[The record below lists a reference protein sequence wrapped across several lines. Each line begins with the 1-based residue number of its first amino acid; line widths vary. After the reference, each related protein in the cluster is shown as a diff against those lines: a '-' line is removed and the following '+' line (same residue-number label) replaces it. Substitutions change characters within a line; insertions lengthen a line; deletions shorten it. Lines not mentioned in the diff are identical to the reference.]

1 MNENPYHSGIP
12 AHTNLATSQAQGSG
26 QQVTQHQP
34 NQSNF
39 HHQQIQNHGHIH
51 DHGHNHFLQQN
62 QTQQVQHDMYSYYH
76 DSRDNYDNNHTN
88 YDHSQRHGNSRYPP
102 GLTPNSQQIQ
112 IQTPHSNS
120 LQTSEQIQAH
130 HPHEANTLTA
140 AGTNN
145 LTGIVFPGVNPRVA
159 SVRALELHP
168 SVIRQMNQS
177 VEVPLPGQASGT
189 TCPENHPP
197 RVTQKRNTGRRRQ
210 DPPRSAPTTAPTST
224 TTPTSTQTP
233 ASTSTRAIVNLFLP
247 KSLRGERD
255 SEKSPSI
262 NLPTAED
269 MMKRSSVELRA
280 LASKHAKG
288 SSVPPALT
296 DLFMRLHDEFDK
308 VLAINCINNQ
318 VAVPAVHKL
327 WGVKES
333 RKGAHKYQRFT
344 QSEEVREMY
353 RNASGVA
360 TGEGSKL
367 ALTRWRGMSQ
377 AEQDSYKVENQPI
390 NEPVNVASSSIE
402 SVPDVE
408 SNNTRGKNQSMASAR
423 VAVNNF
429 MIKWQIEAN
438 NMSAT
443 YMGDFV
449 MMGVSNHLGNDAY
462 QVVRATPRALK
473 WVEHDKLCDP
483 QKHVAAQLQAFVTGT
498 EAGLLN
504 LSKLK
509 VDERARCREALS
521 NLISLKTEGTTNK
534 WLWKGCEEKLAIEG
548 YYVHFAP
555 DSKSQASDI
564 MQDSNKLT
572 PTQARNVLADLE
584 HNRILILETEA
595 GPTRKTKQKRPHH
608 DTPTTP
614 PVDNTPPAEA
624 IPNASNTPPAEHSS
638 IET

>member
-26 QQVTQHQP
+26 QQVPQHQT
-34 NQSNF
+34 NQPNF
-39 HHQQIQNHGHIH
+39 HHQQNQIHGH

-62 QTQQVQHDMYSYYH
+62 QSQQVQCDMYSYTYPDYH
-76 DSRDNYDNNHTN
+76 NSHDNYDNDHLN
-88 YDHSQRHGNSRYPP
+88 YDHSHRYGNSRYPP
-102 GLTPNSQQIQ
+102 GLAPNSQQS
-112 IQTPHSNS
+112 QTPHSNS
-120 LQTSEQIQAH
+120 LQTSKQNQAP
-130 HPHEANTLTA
+130 HPHEANTLT
-140 AGTNN
+140 GTNN
-145 LTGIVFPGVNPRVA
+145 LTGIVFPVVNPRVA

-168 SVIRQMNQS
+168 SVRQSNQS
-177 VEVPLPGQASGT
+177 VEVPLPGHASGT
-189 TCPENHPP
+189 NGPENPP
-197 RVTQKRNTGRRRQ
+197 ARVTQKRNTGRRCQ

-233 ASTSTRAIVNLFLP
+233 ASTSTRAIVKLFLP
-247 KSLRGERD
+247 NSLRGERD
-255 SEKSPSI
+255 SEKSASI
-262 NLPTAED
+262 NLPTTED
-269 MMKRSSVELRA
+269 MMNRSSVKLRA

-288 SSVPPALT
+288 STVPPALT
-296 DLFMRLHDEFDK
+296 ELFMRLHDEFDK

-327 WGVKES
+327 WGVKAS
-333 RKGAHKYQRFT
+333 WKGVHKYQRFT
-344 QSEEVREMY
+344 QSKEVREMY

-360 TGEGSKL
+360 TGEASKS
-367 ALTRWRGMSQ
+367 ASTRWRGMSQ
-377 AEQDSYKVENQPI
+377 AEQDSYKVENQTI
-390 NEPVNVASSSIE
+390 NEPANVASSSID
-402 SVPDVE
+402 SVPDFE
-408 SNNTRGKNQSMASAR
+408 SNNTRGKNRSLASAR

-449 MMGVSNHLGNDAY
+449 MMGVSNYLGNDAY

-473 WVEHDKLCDP
+473 WVEHNKLCNP

-509 VDERARCREALS
+509 VNERARCQEALS

-534 WLWKGCEEKLAIEG
+534 WLWKGCKEKLAIEG

-595 GPTRKTKQKRPHH
+595 EPTRKTKRRRPHH

-614 PVDNTPPAEA
+614 PADETPPAEA
-624 IPNASNTPPAEHSS
+624 IPNANGTPRADLSS
-638 IET
+638 IGA